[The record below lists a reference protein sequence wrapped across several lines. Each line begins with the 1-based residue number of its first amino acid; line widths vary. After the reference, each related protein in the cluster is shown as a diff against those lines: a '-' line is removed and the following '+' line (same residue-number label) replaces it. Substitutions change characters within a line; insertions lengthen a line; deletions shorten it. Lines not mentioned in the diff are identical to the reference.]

1 MSYTQRPGVF
11 SSYTVYSS
19 ASGIGGRGCAG
30 LAAPSLKGEK
40 GRVYEFTRLN
50 RVFEVFSSNTESS
63 VISALGKIMFLNGIS
78 KLYCVSVG
86 AQPTAEDY
94 KAAFEALSEK
104 DDIDG
109 IICPSGDS
117 EVLTLMAQSAVG
129 CSQNGRERIA
139 FGGVDFDESTVQSA
153 KALNCERLCL
163 ACPAVTFEGGSAK
176 SAGYL
181 AAALCAAACSQPD
194 PAANLNGYQTVGDF
208 GFEGSISE
216 DDVEELLQSG
226 VSVFESSLGRA
237 ELIRALTTK
246 SADENGTADPSLREL
261 STMRI
266 IDDVIPHLRRVLKQR
281 LKGAKNTAAT
291 RDAVR
296 SQLACEL
303 AAKKDAGIIEGYDL
317 PAVYTDESDP
327 TVCIAEVGFEVV
339 YGLRRVYITA
349 HITV

>member
-19 ASGIGGRGCAG
+19 AGGFGTHGCAG
-30 LAAPSLKGEK
+30 LAAPALKGEK

-50 RVFEVFSSNTESS
+50 RVFEVFSSDTENS
-63 VISALGKIMFLNGIS
+63 VISALSKIMFLNGIS

-86 AQPTAEDY
+86 AQPTADDY
-94 KAAFEALSEK
+94 KAAFDALSEK
-104 DDIDG
+104 EDIDG
-109 IICPSGDS
+109 IVCPSDDA
-117 EVLTLMAQSAVG
+117 EVLTLMAQTAVS
-129 CSQNGRERIA
+129 CSQSGKERIA
-139 FGGVDFDESTVQSA
+139 FGGIGFDETTADTA

-163 ACPAVTFEGGSAK
+163 ATPAVAFEGGKAK

-181 AAALCAAACSQPD
+181 AAALCAAVCSQPD
-194 PAANLNGYQTVGDF
+194 PSANLNGYQAVGDF
-208 GFEGSISE
+208 GFAAAIGEE
-216 DDVEELLQSG
+216 DIEELLLSG
-226 VSVFESSLGRA
+226 VCVFESSASRA
-237 ELIRALTTK
+237 ELIRAVTTK
-246 SADENGTADPSLREL
+246 TADENGTADSSLREL

-281 LKGAKNTAAT
+281 LKGAKNTEAT

-296 SQLACEL
+296 SQIACEL
-303 AAKKDAGIIEGYDL
+303 AAKKDAGIIEGYDV
-317 PAVYTDESDP
+317 PAVYTDQADP

-339 YGLRRVYITA
+339 YGLRRIYITA